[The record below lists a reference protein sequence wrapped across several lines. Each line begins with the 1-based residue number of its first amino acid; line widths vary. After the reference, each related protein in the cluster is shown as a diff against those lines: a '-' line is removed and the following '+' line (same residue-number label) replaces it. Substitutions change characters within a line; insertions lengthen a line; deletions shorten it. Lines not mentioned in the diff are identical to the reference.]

1 MNFNV
6 LQNTLKINNLLYE
19 NFMENRSI
27 IIVSAESALSRLDN
41 FLASSFPDH
50 SRTYFQDLI
59 KKGHIEVNGTLTT
72 KSSTHLKEYDKV
84 SCLFPPPPLSK
95 VEPVDVA
102 FEVVDKNED
111 FLIIN
116 KPEGLLVHPTT
127 TLPYDPSLVAGLL
140 YRFDEFKK
148 FDSNERPGIVHRL
161 DKNTSGLLIVANSP
175 QSQATFSALFKE
187 RSVKKV
193 YLALVEGH
201 PPKSGKINFPIGRDP
216 RNPSK
221 MSHKGVA
228 PREALSYYR
237 VIKYYKEHA
246 LLEVRIVTGRT
257 HQIRVHCAAIG
268 HPIIGDEVYG
278 KSSPLIKR
286 QALHAWK
293 ISFTYKNRDY
303 AYCKCI
309 PEDFKRLLFR
319 INSN

>member
-27 IIVSAESALSRLDN
+27 IIVSAESALLRLDN

-59 KKGHIEVNGTLTT
+59 KKGHIEVNGTLAT

-84 SCLFPPPPLSK
+84 SCLFPPPPLLN
-95 VEPVDVA
+95 VEPADVA
-102 FEVVDKNED
+102 FEIVDKNED

-127 TLPYDPSLVAGLL
+127 TLPHEPSLVAGLL

-161 DKNTSGLLIVANSP
+161 DKNTSGLLVVANSQ
-175 QSQATFSALFKE
+175 QSQAAFSALFKE
-187 RSVKKV
+187 RLVKKV

-228 PREALSYYR
+228 PREALSYYS

-268 HPIIGDEVYG
+268 HPIVGDEVYG
-278 KSSPLIKR
+278 KPSPLIKR

-303 AYCKCI
+303 AYCKRI